1 MRLCVIAK
9 EKINLFKVDFQSV
22 KTSGS
27 KPYRCFTTVTLI
39 V

>member
-22 KTSGS
+22 KRVVVNLTG
-27 KPYRCFTTVTLI
+27 V
-39 V
+39 